1 MRASVIFVYDDDD
14 TWESPTTTKK
24 TRNRIKGLKEIQI
37 KNSRVDDYP
46 TRIFIKN
53 LATEYY
59 ITYSRY
65 LYKLVILLL
74 CE

>member
-1 MRASVIFVYDDDD
+1 MTMMIL
-14 TWESPTTTKK
+14 ESLPLLQKK

-59 ITYSRY
+59 ITCIVD
-65 LYKLVILLL
+65 KLVILLL
-74 CE
+74 CEYNK